1 MTEEITINNKVNSPN
16 WKKALPF
23 LLHFSLTTIKSS
35 GHVKQVIMA
44 IEQLS
49 SEDLREYENAI
60 LEKNSAFSLVKESFS
75 LTFKTI
81 RGINDDDVEKLEK
94 RTSDPYLKKLLS
106 EVCLVGDANTIL
118 TLDRPNAEHFEKG
131 LTYYAKRSDG
141 KYDLLIVS
149 AKQVKTLDYNKLA
162 TAGISSVVI
171 GFLVAAGIAIAG
183 VTTGGAALV
192 IGGAV
197 AATGAVTTGIKASN
211 DYKRAMNDVIT
222 GFIVHDLIRQNVLKL
237 ENNKVYLAAN

>member
-1 MTEEITINNKVNSPN
+1 M
-16 WKKALPF
+16 
-23 LLHFSLTTIKSS
+23 
-35 GHVKQVIMA
+35 KQVIMA